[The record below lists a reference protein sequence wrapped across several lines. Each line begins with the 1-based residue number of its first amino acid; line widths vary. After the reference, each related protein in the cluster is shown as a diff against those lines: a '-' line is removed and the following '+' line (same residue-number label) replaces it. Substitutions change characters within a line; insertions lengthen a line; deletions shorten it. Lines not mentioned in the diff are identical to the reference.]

1 MKALARWFRIGRGR
15 HTQLATLE
23 GAGHVGTLGVQ
34 IATDVG
40 NVRSNNEDRAVA
52 VYPHDERMREEH
64 GVMMVLADGMGGHD
78 AGEVASGMAVE
89 RVAQLF
95 FGGKGTVLDRLR
107 EAFHAANVEI
117 YQAGQGET
125 HQRMGT
131 TCTAVVAVGDTLCI
145 AHVGDSRAYHWREGQ
160 LTRLTVDQTYVQYL
174 MQKGT
179 LAYEEAIK
187 HPERNVLMQALGTAA
202 TVAPDLS
209 RKAGYAA
216 PGDVIFLC
224 SDGLY
229 EYLSDDEM
237 VTYLNDDTQ
246 RGRVAQEMVDEA
258 KRRGGHDNITVLV
271 GQIQPLEKRAVLEN
285 TRELTKNREPNP

>member
-1 MKALARWFRIGRGR
+1 MKALATWFRMRR
-15 HTQLATLE
+15 RRRPQLATLE
-23 GAGHVGTLGVQ
+23 VAGRVGTLGIQ

-52 VYPHDERMREEH
+52 AYPQDERMRGRQ
-64 GVMMVLADGMGGHD
+64 GVMMVLADGMGGHN

-89 RVAQLF
+89 RVAELF
-95 FGGKGTVLDRLR
+95 FEGRGKMLDRLK
-107 EAFHAANVEI
+107 EAFLSANLEI
-117 YQAGQGET
+117 YQAGRGET

-131 TCTAVVAVGDTLCI
+131 TCTAVVAVGNTLYI
-145 AHVGDSRAYHWREGQ
+145 AHVGDSRAYHLRAGQ
-160 LTRLTVDQTYVQYL
+160 LERMTVDQTYVQYL

-187 HPERNVLMQALGTAA
+187 HPKRNILMQALGTAA
-202 TVAPDLS
+202 TVAPEVS
-209 RKAGYAA
+209 RKEGHAA

-229 EYLSDDEM
+229 EYLSDDEIA
-237 VTYLNDDTQ
+237 TYLNDDTK

-271 GQIQPLEKRAVLEN
+271 GQIQPAEEGAVSEN
-285 TRELTKNREPNP
+285 TWELTENSGLNP